1 MYGGQKEKVLS
12 FHNISLSLAI
22 GLSREWVNSYLSN
35 KELFVFSTGHC
46 QTSMLSSWDLI
57 HHNASDSPEVAN
69 KYHMKTGAKNITY
82 IWADT

>member
-22 GLSREWVNSYLSN
+22 GLSREWVNSYMSN

-46 QTSMLSSWDLI
+46 QTSMLKQLG
-57 HHNASDSPEVAN
+57 SDPS
-69 KYHMKTGAKNITY
+69 
-82 IWADT
+82 